1 MSGVAAVAAVCV
13 LISLVYYVAA
23 SAAAIRFSFRA
34 LSPPPPL
41 PKIPPRIAVLKPLHG
56 LSASLGD
63 NLRSYLEQDYPR
75 AEYYF
80 GVSGY
85 EDRAAEVPVGLKA
98 QYNFAQVTLV
108 VGEEP
113 GCANHKI
120 AKVIRMAERAS
131 RAEVF
136 VVSDADIA
144 VDREHLRRLV
154 GELYATE
161 NTGVVSCIYRALPRG
176 GFASRLEALSV
187 NTDFAPMVMVSS
199 MVEPARYAL
208 GATMAIKREALEA
221 IGGFRALKDLLADD
235 YYLGK
240 LASEHGYTVKLS
252 SSIVTSTGEDKHFT
266 DFWARQIRWARTQH
280 TTRPLSL
287 ATIVIYGPFWALLYL
302 AASGFSSSG
311 LIALAAVIGGRTA
324 MARLLIG
331 RVLKLPELRGDAW
344 LVVLK
349 DLLMTALWFAS
360 LMSNKVSWR
369 GRRLQILRDGTMREV
384 DG

>member
-1 MSGVAAVAAVCV
+1 MNLVAAAAAVGVAISLLYYAVAT
-13 LISLVYYVAA
+13 IAA
-23 SAAAIRFSFRA
+23 FRFSMTTA
-34 LSPPPPL
+34 APPPAL
-41 PKIPPRIAVLKPLHG
+41 PKIPPRVAVLKPLRG
-56 LSASLGD
+56 ISASLGE
-63 NLRSYLEQDYPR
+63 NLMSYLEQDYPR
-75 AEYYF
+75 TEYYF
-80 GVSGY
+80 GVSDY
-85 EDRAAEVPVGLKA
+85 EDRAAEVPVGLRA
-98 QYNFAQVTLV
+98 QYTFAQVTLV

-113 GCANHKI
+113 GCANRKI

-154 GELYATE
+154 GELYAAE

-176 GFASRLEALSV
+176 GFASRLEALCV

-199 MVEPARYAL
+199 MVEPVRYAL

-240 LASEHGYTVKLS
+240 LASDHGYAVKLS
-252 SSIVTSTGEDKHFT
+252 SSIVTSTGEDKRFA
-266 DFWARQIRWARTQH
+266 DFWSRQIRWARTLR

-287 ATIVIYGPFWALLYL
+287 ATIVIHGPFWALLYL
-302 AASGFSSSG
+302 AASDFSASG
-311 LIALAAVIGGRTA
+311 LLALAAVIGARTA
-324 MARLLIG
+324 MARRLIG
-331 RVLKLPELRGDAW
+331 RVLNLPELRGDAW

-349 DLLMTALWFAS
+349 DLLVTALWFAG
-360 LMSNKVSWR
+360 LMSDRVSWR